1 MKIRFFLY
9 YLSITLSISGLI
21 LCPYAIFN
29 TMVSLKYETENQN
42 DCISLVNGQNLCYT
56 IKFFQITFIF
66 SLILLFVL
74 LNFRKKILELK
85 IKKDN

>member
-1 MKIRFFLY
+1 M
-9 YLSITLSISGLI
+9 S
-21 LCPYAIFN
+21 PYTIVN

-56 IKFFQITFIF
+56 IRFFQITFIV

-74 LNFRKKILELK
+74 LNFRKKILESK